1 VNSTKKTAGITHISL
16 RKAAII
22 AGLGYLAIFIFG
34 FYTDFAGL
42 VSGDATASANN
53 ILANEVLFRSGIA
66 SWLIVFIADVVVA
79 WALYVLLIP
88 VNKSLSLLAAWLR
101 LIYTAMAGVF
111 LLNVLIALQLSKGAD
126 YLTVFTADQ
135 LQAQV
140 ILFLNVWWDGTTL
153 ISWVFFGLHVFVL
166 GYLILKSSYIPRVL
180 GVLLIVAS
188 IGYQINS
195 FATFL
200 LPNIANSAGILLAVT
215 IMPAIIAEFS
225 LTIWLLFKG
234 RKIPEQENIV

>member
-1 VNSTKKTAGITHISL
+1 MTNGIADMSL
-16 RKAAII
+16 RKAARI

-34 FYTDFAGL
+34 FYTDFAGV

-101 LIYTAMAGVF
+101 LIYTAMAGMF
-111 LLNVLIALQLSKGAD
+111 LLNLLIALQLSKGAD

-135 LQAQV
+135 MQAQV
-140 ILFLNVWWDGTTL
+140 KLFLNTWWDGTTL
-153 ISWVFFGLHVFVL
+153 ISWVFFGLHLFVL
-166 GYLILKSSYIPRVL
+166 GYLILKSSYIPKVL

-188 IGYQINS
+188 IGYLINS
-195 FATFL
+195 FAGVL
-200 LPNIANSAGILLAVT
+200 LPNIPAESRMLLIV
-215 IMPAIIAEFS
+215 PAIIAELA
-225 LTIWLLFKG
+225 LTLWLLLRG
-234 RKIPEQENIV
+234 GKIDEMKS